1 MLPLLPCFKVLPLV
15 YDESLSYYEVLC
27 KLIKLIQEMA
37 KNVDGNFNSIQNEI
51 EKIYSQITDLKAYVD
66 EQDSKLSNRID
77 LTNERITEEIRKCHE
92 HCEIYAKRLYDQLLD
107 ILNQYQGEMKQWVLG
122 EIAKIPTGIP
132 KQFAI
137 TGNPETSGL
146 QHDIITVTRE
156 SMCDFVNSDKFTC
169 EQVDEIGIPIKF
181 YEDDNDY
188 NSNSCYDYDTK
199 CFYELYHQHID
210 YLENDAPL
218 MFYLKISDYVK
229 NGDDELII
237 KGSEITVSIKING
250 DKFNFTFTFEDE
262 TENEILEIPIS
273 NLNIV
278 IAPSGRIALFDIC
291 KEQFSKVN
299 FFNNDLPYD
308 GDIGEITEIKIIN
321 NTRGQLCK
329 DFIPFLPTNFIKER
343 R

>member
-27 KLIKLIQEMA
+27 KLTKLLQEMA

-156 SMCDFVNSDKFTC
+156 SMCDFVNSDKYTC
-169 EQVDEIGIPIKF
+169 EQIDNIGIPIKF
-181 YEDDNDY
+181 YENL
-188 NSNSCYDYDTK
+188 NICYDYDTK
-199 CFYELYHQHID
+199 CFYDLIHRDVNDIQT
-210 YLENDAPL
+210 DAPSF
-218 MFYLKISDYVK
+218 FYFSISRAFYTG
-229 NGDDELII
+229 NELII
-237 KGSEITVSIKING
+237 KGNAISVSVKING

-262 TENEILEIPIS
+262 TENEILEIPIT

-278 IAPSGRIALFDIC
+278 IALNGRIALFDIC

-299 FFNNDLPYD
+299 FFNNDLPYE

-321 NTRGQLCK
+321 NTKELIYK
-329 DFIPFLPTNFIKER
+329 DFIPFLPTNFY
-343 R
+343 

>member
-27 KLIKLIQEMA
+27 KLVHLLKEMA
-37 KNVDGNFNSIQNEI
+37 DNVDGNFNSIQNEI
-51 EKIYSQITDLKAYVD
+51 EKIYSKITDLKAYVD
-66 EQDSKLSNRID
+66 EQDSKLSDRID
-77 LTNERITEEIRKCHE
+77 LTNERITDEIRKCHE

-181 YEDDNDY
+181 YEDDSNF
-188 NSNSCYDYDTK
+188 NANSCYDYDTK
-199 CFYELYHQHID
+199 CFYDLFHNYVDNIQT
-210 YLENDAPL
+210 DAPSI
-218 MFYLKISDYVK
+218 FYLNISSAFYSG
-229 NGDDELII
+229 NELII
-237 KGSEITVSIKING
+237 KGNRLIVSVKING
-250 DKFNFTFTFEDE
+250 DKFKFTFTFAFGDE

-273 NLNIV
+273 DLNIV
-278 IAPSGRIALFDIC
+278 IAPSGKIALFDIC

-299 FFNNDLPYD
+299 FFNKDLPYD
-308 GDIGEITEIKIIN
+308 GDIGEISEIKIITD
-321 NTRGQLCK
+321 TRGEMYK
-329 DFIPFLPTNFIKER
+329 DFIPFLATNFY
-343 R
+343 

>member
-27 KLIKLIQEMA
+27 KLTKLLQEMA

-156 SMCDFVNSDKFTC
+156 SMCDFVNSDKYTC
-169 EQVDEIGIPIKF
+169 EQVDEIGIPIIF
-181 YEDDNDY
+181 YEDL
-188 NSNSCYDYDTK
+188 NSCYDYDTK
-199 CFYELYHQHID
+199 CFYDLSHNDVEDIQT
-210 YLENDAPL
+210 DAPSI
-218 MFYLKISDYVK
+218 FYFSISSTFYI
-229 NGDDELII
+229 GDELII
-237 KGSEITVSIKING
+237 KGSGLTVSVKING
-250 DKFNFTFTFEDE
+250 DKFKFTFENE

-278 IAPSGRIALFDIC
+278 IAPSGKIALFDIC

-308 GDIGEITEIKIIN
+308 GDIGEITEIKVIT
-321 NTRGQLCK
+321 NTRGLGYK
-329 DFIPFLPTNFIKER
+329 DFIPFLATNFY
-343 R
+343 

>member
-27 KLIKLIQEMA
+27 KLVHLLKEMA
-37 KNVDGNFNSIQNEI
+37 DNVDGNFNSIQNEI
-51 EKIYSQITDLKAYVD
+51 EKIYSKITDLKEYVD

-77 LTNERITEEIRKCHE
+77 LTNERITDEIRKCRE

-122 EIAKIPTGIP
+122 EIGKIPTGIP

-181 YEDDNDY
+181 YENDE
-188 NSNSCYDYDTK
+188 NFNTNSCYDYDTK
-199 CFYELYHQHID
+199 CFYDLGHNWVYNFQTDAPKYFAIQMLSLIID
-210 YLENDAPL
+210 SNQNVKIIGSVGTISISLSVDKYIFKFEYDNIEGLENETLEIPL
-218 MFYLKISDYVK
+218 SNFYIMFDVK
-229 NGDDELII
+229 NGITALLDIYIEQFRKLNAFSFDLPNDGFIGEIREII
-237 KGSEITVSIKING
+237 MQESTYGT
-250 DKFNFTFTFEDE
+250 TFKKY
-262 TENEILEIPIS
+262 IPIS
-273 NLNIV
+273 
-278 IAPSGRIALFDIC
+278 
-291 KEQFSKVN
+291 
-299 FFNNDLPYD
+299 
-308 GDIGEITEIKIIN
+308 KI
-321 NTRGQLCK
+321 
-329 DFIPFLPTNFIKER
+329 
-343 R
+343 

>member
-27 KLIKLIQEMA
+27 KLTKLIQEMA

-156 SMCDFVNSDKFTC
+156 SMCDFVNSDKFYC
-169 EQVDEIGIPIKF
+169 EQIDDIGIPINF
-181 YEDDNDY
+181 YEDVNT
-188 NSNSCYDYDTK
+188 CYDIDTK
-199 CFYELYHQHID
+199 CFYDLQHN
-210 YLENDAPL
+210 L
-218 MFYLKISDYVK
+218 VK
-229 NGDDELII
+229 NFKTDVPLYFYIEILSYFKNSEELII
-237 KGSEITVSIKING
+237 KGKILTLSIKIKD
-250 DKFNFTFTFEDE
+250 DKFNFTFSFEDN
-262 TENEILEIPIS
+262 TIDEILEIPIS

-278 IAPSGRIALFDIC
+278 INTGGYIALLDIC
-291 KEQFSKVN
+291 KEQFFKVN
-299 FFNNDLPYD
+299 FFNFDLPYD
-308 GDIGEITEIKIIN
+308 GNIGEIEEIIGVN
-321 NTRGQLCK
+321 NNKKLIENIFT
-329 DFIPFLPTNFIKER
+329 PFTLATFNKER

>member
-27 KLIKLIQEMA
+27 KLVHLLKEMA
-37 KNVDGNFNSIQNEI
+37 DNVDGNFNSIQNEI
-51 EKIYSQITDLKAYVD
+51 EKIYSKITDLKAYVD
-66 EQDSKLSNRID
+66 EQDSKLSDRID
-77 LTNERITEEIRKCHE
+77 LTNERITEEIRKCRE

-169 EQVDEIGIPIKF
+169 EQVDDIGIPIKF
-181 YEDDNDY
+181 YEDINI
-188 NSNSCYDYDTK
+188 CYDYDTK
-199 CFYELYHQHID
+199 CFYDLFHNNVDDIQT
-210 YLENDAPL
+210 DAPSI
-218 MFYLKISDYVK
+218 FYFNISRAFYS
-229 NGDDELII
+229 GDELII
-237 KGSEITVSIKING
+237 KGSWITVSVKING
-250 DKFNFTFTFEDE
+250 DKFKFTFTFGDE
-262 TENEILEIPIS
+262 TENEILEIPIT

-299 FFNNDLPYD
+299 FFNNDLPYE
-308 GDIGEITEIKIIN
+308 GDIGEISEIKIIT
-321 NTRGQLCK
+321 NTRGEVYNH
-329 DFIPFLPTNFIKER
+329 FIPFFPTNFY
-343 R
+343 

>member
-27 KLIKLIQEMA
+27 KLTKLLQEMA

-51 EKIYSQITDLKAYVD
+51 EKIYSQITDLKTYVD

-169 EQVDEIGIPIKF
+169 EQVDSIGIPIKF
-181 YEDDNDY
+181 YENDDNF
-188 NSNSCYDYDTK
+188 NTNSCYDYDTK
-199 CFYELYHQHID
+199 CFYDLSHNQVYNFQTDVPKYFAIQMINLLID
-210 YLENDAPL
+210 SNQNVTIIGSIGT
-218 MFYLKISDYVK
+218 ISISL
-229 NGDDELII
+229 NI
-237 KGSEITVSIKING
+237 
-250 DKFNFTFTFEDE
+250 DKFIFKFEYDNNEELDNE
-262 TENEILEIPIS
+262 TLEIPIS
-273 NLNIV
+273 NFYIMFD
-278 IAPSGRIALFDIC
+278 IETGIIALLDIC
-291 KEQFSKVN
+291 KDQFRKLNS
-299 FFNNDLPYD
+299 FSFDLPND
-308 GDIGEITEIKIIN
+308 GFIGEIKEIKMQETIYAVA
-321 NTRGQLCK
+321 LK
-329 DFIPFLPTNFIKER
+329 VYIPISLI
-343 R
+343 

>member
-27 KLIKLIQEMA
+27 KLTNLIKEMA

-51 EKIYSQITDLKAYVD
+51 EKIYNQITDLKGYVD

-92 HCEIYAKRLYDQLLD
+92 HCEIYAKRLYNQLLD

-156 SMCDFVNSDKFTC
+156 SMCDFVNSDKYTC

-181 YEDDNDY
+181 YEDTNI
-188 NSNSCYDYDTK
+188 CYDYDTK
-199 CFYELYHQHID
+199 CFYDLSHNYGNNIQT
-210 YLENDAPL
+210 DAPSF
-218 MFYLKISDYVK
+218 FYFSISRALY
-229 NGDDELII
+229 NANELII
-237 KGSEITVSIKING
+237 KGNAISVSVKING

-278 IAPSGRIALFDIC
+278 IGQNGEIGLFDIC

-299 FFNNDLPYD
+299 FFNNDLAYY
-308 GDIGEITEIKIIN
+308 GNIGEITEIKVISKTKVAIN
-321 NTRGQLCK
+321 QS
-329 DFIPFLPTNFIKER
+329 FIPFLPTNY
-343 R
+343 

>member
-27 KLIKLIQEMA
+27 KLTKLIQEMA

-51 EKIYSQITDLKAYVD
+51 EKIYNKITDLKAYVD

-169 EQVDEIGIPIKF
+169 EQVDSIGIPIKF
-181 YEDDNDY
+181 YENDDNF
-188 NSNSCYDYDTK
+188 NTNSCYDYDTK
-199 CFYELYHQHID
+199 CFYDLSHNQVYNFQTDVPKYFAIQMIKLLID
-210 YLENDAPL
+210 SNQNVTIIGSIGT
-218 MFYLKISDYVK
+218 ISISL
-229 NGDDELII
+229 NI
-237 KGSEITVSIKING
+237 
-250 DKFNFTFTFEDE
+250 DKFIFKFEYDNNEELDNE
-262 TENEILEIPIS
+262 TLEIPIS
-273 NLNIV
+273 NFYIMFD
-278 IAPSGRIALFDIC
+278 IETGIIALLDIC
-291 KEQFSKVN
+291 KDQFRKLNS
-299 FFNNDLPYD
+299 FSFDLPND
-308 GDIGEITEIKIIN
+308 GFIGEIKEIKMQETIYAAA
-321 NTRGQLCK
+321 LK
-329 DFIPFLPTNFIKER
+329 VYIPISLI
-343 R
+343 

>member
-27 KLIKLIQEMA
+27 KLTKLIQEMA

-156 SMCDFVNSDKFTC
+156 SMCDFVNSDKFYC
-169 EQVDEIGIPIKF
+169 EQIDDIEIPIKF
-181 YEDDNDY
+181 YENDDNF
-188 NSNSCYDYDTK
+188 NTNSCYDYDTK
-199 CFYELYHQHID
+199 CFYDLSHNQVYNFQTDVPKYFAIQMINLLID
-210 YLENDAPL
+210 SNQNVTIIGSIGT
-218 MFYLKISDYVK
+218 ISISL
-229 NGDDELII
+229 NI
-237 KGSEITVSIKING
+237 
-250 DKFNFTFTFEDE
+250 DKFIFKFEYDNNEELDNE
-262 TENEILEIPIS
+262 TLEIPIS
-273 NLNIV
+273 NFYIMFD
-278 IAPSGRIALFDIC
+278 IEIGIIALLDIC
-291 KEQFSKVN
+291 KDQFRKLNS
-299 FFNNDLPYD
+299 FSFDLPND
-308 GDIGEITEIKIIN
+308 GFIGEIKEIKMQETIYAIA
-321 NTRGQLCK
+321 LK
-329 DFIPFLPTNFIKER
+329 YYIPISLI
-343 R
+343 

>member
-27 KLIKLIQEMA
+27 KLTKLIKEMA

-66 EQDSKLSNRID
+66 EQDSKLSSRID
-77 LTNERITEEIRKCHE
+77 LTNERITDEIKKCHE

-122 EIAKIPTGIP
+122 EIGKIPTGIP

-181 YEDDNDY
+181 YENDENY
-188 NSNSCYDYDTK
+188 NINSCYDYDTK
-199 CFYELYHQHID
+199 CFYDLPHNGVYNFQTDAPKNFAIQMLSLIID
-210 YLENDAPL
+210 SNQNVKIIGSVGTISISLSVDKYIFKFEYDNIEGLENETLEIPL
-218 MFYLKISDYVK
+218 SNFYIMFDVK
-229 NGDDELII
+229 NGITALLDIYKEQFHKLNAFSFDLPNDGFIGEIREII
-237 KGSEITVSIKING
+237 MQESTYVAAFKKY
-250 DKFNFTFTFEDE
+250 
-262 TENEILEIPIS
+262 IPIS
-273 NLNIV
+273 
-278 IAPSGRIALFDIC
+278 
-291 KEQFSKVN
+291 
-299 FFNNDLPYD
+299 
-308 GDIGEITEIKIIN
+308 KI
-321 NTRGQLCK
+321 
-329 DFIPFLPTNFIKER
+329 
-343 R
+343 

>member
-27 KLIKLIQEMA
+27 KLTKLLQEMA

-156 SMCDFVNSDKFTC
+156 SMCDFVNSDKYTC
-169 EQVDEIGIPIKF
+169 EQIDNIGIPINF
-181 YEDDNDY
+181 YEYVNT
-188 NSNSCYDYDTK
+188 CYDIDTK
-199 CFYELYHQHID
+199 CFYDLYH
-210 YLENDAPL
+210 NVVKNFKTDAPL
-218 MFYLKISDYVK
+218 NFYIEILSYFTDSE
-229 NGDDELII
+229 ELII
-237 KGSEITVSIKING
+237 KGKNLTLSIKIKD
-250 DKFNFTFTFEDE
+250 DKFNFTFSFEDN
-262 TENEILEIPIS
+262 TIDEILEIPIS
-273 NLNIV
+273 NLNIY
-278 IAPSGRIALFDIC
+278 INNGYIFLLDIC
-291 KEQFSKVN
+291 KEQFFKFN
-299 FFNNDLPYD
+299 FFNFDLPYD
-308 GDIGEITEIKIIN
+308 GNIGEIEEIIGVNNNKTLEEKI
-321 NTRGQLCK
+321 
-329 DFIPFLPTNFIKER
+329 FIPFYISNF
-343 R
+343 

>member
-27 KLIKLIQEMA
+27 KLTKLIQEMA

-51 EKIYSQITDLKAYVD
+51 KKIYSQIRDLKAYVD

-107 ILNQYQGEMKQWVLG
+107 ILNQYQGEMKQWILG

-181 YEDDNDY
+181 YEDTNI
-188 NSNSCYDYDTK
+188 CYDYDTK
-199 CFYELYHQHID
+199 CFYDLIHNNVDDIQT
-210 YLENDAPL
+210 DAPSI
-218 MFYLKISDYVK
+218 FYFSISSAFYTG
-229 NGDDELII
+229 NELII
-237 KGSEITVSIKING
+237 KGNAISVSVKING

-278 IAPSGRIALFDIC
+278 IVPSGRIALFDIC

-299 FFNNDLPYD
+299 FFNNDLPYG
-308 GDIGEITEIKIIN
+308 GDIGEITEIKIIT
-321 NTRGQLCK
+321 NTKGEVYK
-329 DFIPFLPTNFIKER
+329 DFIPFYQQIFIKER

>member
-27 KLIKLIQEMA
+27 KLTKLIQEMA

-156 SMCDFVNSDKFTC
+156 SMCDFVNSDKYTC
-169 EQVDEIGIPIKF
+169 EQIDDIGIPIKF
-181 YEDDNDY
+181 YENT
-188 NSNSCYDYDTK
+188 NICYDYDTK
-199 CFYELYHQHID
+199 CFYDLIHNHVNDIQT
-210 YLENDAPL
+210 DAPSI
-218 MFYLKISDYVK
+218 FYFSISRAFYTG
-229 NGDDELII
+229 NELII
-237 KGSEITVSIKING
+237 KGNAISVSVKING
-250 DKFNFTFTFEDE
+250 DKFNFTFTFEYE
-262 TENEILEIPIS
+262 TENEILEIPIT

-278 IAPSGRIALFDIC
+278 IALNGTIALFDIC

-299 FFNNDLPYD
+299 FFNNDLPYE

-321 NTRGQLCK
+321 NTKGEIYN
-329 DFIPFLPTNFIKER
+329 DFIPFLPTNFY
-343 R
+343 

>member
-27 KLIKLIQEMA
+27 KLTKLIQEMA

-92 HCEIYAKRLYDQLLD
+92 HCEIYAKRLYDQLLN

-156 SMCDFVNSDKFTC
+156 SMCDFVNSDKYTC
-169 EQVDEIGIPIKF
+169 EQIDDIGIPIKF
-181 YEDDNDY
+181 YENT
-188 NSNSCYDYDTK
+188 NICYDYDTK
-199 CFYELYHQHID
+199 CFYDLIHKGVNDIQT
-210 YLENDAPL
+210 DAPSI
-218 MFYLKISDYVK
+218 FYFSISRAFYTG
-229 NGDDELII
+229 NELII
-237 KGSEITVSIKING
+237 KGNAISVSVKING

-262 TENEILEIPIS
+262 TENEILEIPIT

-278 IAPSGRIALFDIC
+278 IALNGRIALFDIC

-299 FFNNDLPYD
+299 FFNNDLPYE

-321 NTRGQLCK
+321 NTKEEIYK
-329 DFIPFLPTNFIKER
+329 DFIPFLPTNFY
-343 R
+343 

>member
-27 KLIKLIQEMA
+27 KLVHLLKEMA
-37 KNVDGNFNSIQNEI
+37 DNVDGNFNSIQNEI
-51 EKIYSQITDLKAYVD
+51 EKIYNKITDLKEYVD

-77 LTNERITEEIRKCHE
+77 LTNERITEEIRKCRE

-137 TGNPETSGL
+137 TGDPETSGL

-181 YEDDNDY
+181 YEDTNI
-188 NSNSCYDYDTK
+188 CYDYDTK
-199 CFYELYHQHID
+199 CFYDLIHNYVDNIQT
-210 YLENDAPL
+210 DAPSI
-218 MFYLKISDYVK
+218 FYFSISSAFYTG
-229 NGDDELII
+229 NELII
-237 KGSEITVSIKING
+237 KGNAVTVSVKING
-250 DKFNFTFTFEDE
+250 DKFKFTFTFEDE

-299 FFNNDLPYD
+299 FFNNDLPYE
-308 GDIGEITEIKIIN
+308 GDIGEITEIKIIT
-321 NTRGQLCK
+321 NTRGEVYR
-329 DFIPFLPTNFIKER
+329 DFIPFLPTNFY
-343 R
+343 

>member
-27 KLIKLIQEMA
+27 KLVHLLKEMA
-37 KNVDGNFNSIQNEI
+37 DNVDGNFNSIQNEI
-51 EKIYSQITDLKAYVD
+51 ERIYSKITDLRAYVD

-107 ILNQYQGEMKQWVLG
+107 ILNQYQGELKQWVLG

-181 YEDDNDY
+181 YEGDN
-188 NSNSCYDYDTK
+188 NFNNNSCYDYDTK
-199 CFYELYHQHID
+199 CFYDLYHSVVK
-210 YLENDAPL
+210 NFKTDAPL
-218 MFYLKISDYVK
+218 YFYIEILSYFIDSE
-229 NGDDELII
+229 ELII
-237 KGSEITVSIKING
+237 KGKNLTLSIKIKD
-250 DKFNFTFTFEDE
+250 DKFNFTFSFEDN
-262 TENEILEIPIS
+262 TIDEILEIPIS
-273 NLNIV
+273 NLNIG
-278 IAPSGRIALFDIC
+278 INTGGYIFLLDIC
-291 KEQFSKVN
+291 KEQFFKFN
-299 FFNNDLPYD
+299 FFNFDLPYD
-308 GDIGEITEIKIIN
+308 GNIGEIEEIIGVN
-321 NTRGQLCK
+321 NKSSVENIFT
-329 DFIPFLPTNFIKER
+329 PFYISNF
-343 R
+343 

>member
-27 KLIKLIQEMA
+27 KLTKLIKEMA
-37 KNVDGNFNSIQNEI
+37 KNVDGNFNSIQDEI
-51 EKIYSQITDLKAYVD
+51 EKIYSQITDLKVYVD
-66 EQDSKLSNRID
+66 EQDNKLSNRID

-122 EIAKIPTGIP
+122 EISKIPTGIP

-169 EQVDEIGIPIKF
+169 EQIDEIGIPIKF
-181 YEDDNDY
+181 YENV
-188 NSNSCYDYDTK
+188 NMCYDYDTK
-199 CFYELYHQHID
+199 CFYDLFHNQVDNIQSD
-210 YLENDAPL
+210 VPL
-218 MFYLKISDYVK
+218 CFYINIYSVFFS
-229 NGDDELII
+229 GDELII
-237 KGSEITVSIKING
+237 KGSTITVSVKING
-250 DKFNFTFTFEDE
+250 DKFNFKFSFKDE

-278 IAPSGRIALFDIC
+278 IIPSGHIALFDIC

-299 FFNNDLPYD
+299 FFNNDLPYN
-308 GDIGEITEIKIIN
+308 GDIGEITEIKVITN
-321 NTRGQLCK
+321 NRGEIYK
-329 DFIPFLPTNFIKER
+329 TFIPFMTEIL
-343 R
+343 

>member
-27 KLIKLIQEMA
+27 KLVHLLKEMA
-37 KNVDGNFNSIQNEI
+37 DNVDGNFNSIQNEI
-51 EKIYSQITDLKAYVD
+51 EKIYNKITDLKEYVD

-77 LTNERITEEIRKCHE
+77 LTNERITEEIRKCRE
-92 HCEIYAKRLYDQLLD
+92 HCEIYAKKLYDQLLD

-181 YEDDNDY
+181 YEDTNI
-188 NSNSCYDYDTK
+188 CYDYDTK
-199 CFYELYHQHID
+199 CFYDLIHNYVDNIQT
-210 YLENDAPL
+210 DAPSI
-218 MFYLKISDYVK
+218 FYFSISSAFYTG
-229 NGDDELII
+229 NELII
-237 KGSEITVSIKING
+237 KGNAVTVSVKING
-250 DKFNFTFTFEDE
+250 DKFKFTFTFEDE

-299 FFNNDLPYD
+299 FFNNDLPYE
-308 GDIGEITEIKIIN
+308 GDIGEITEIKIIT
-321 NTRGQLCK
+321 NTRGEVYR
-329 DFIPFLPTNFIKER
+329 DFIPFLPTNFY
-343 R
+343 

>member
-27 KLIKLIQEMA
+27 KLTKLIQEMA
-37 KNVDGNFNSIQNEI
+37 KNVDGNFNSIKNEI
-51 EKIYSQITDLKAYVD
+51 EKIYSQITDLKTYVD

-169 EQVDEIGIPIKF
+169 EQVDSIGIPIKF
-181 YEDDNDY
+181 YENDDNF
-188 NSNSCYDYDTK
+188 NTNSCYDYDTK
-199 CFYELYHQHID
+199 CFYDLSHNQVYNFQTDVPKYFAIQMINLLID
-210 YLENDAPL
+210 SNQNVTIIGSIGT
-218 MFYLKISDYVK
+218 ISISL
-229 NGDDELII
+229 NI
-237 KGSEITVSIKING
+237 
-250 DKFNFTFTFEDE
+250 DKFIFKFEYDNNEELDNE
-262 TENEILEIPIS
+262 TLEIPIS
-273 NLNIV
+273 NFYIMFD
-278 IAPSGRIALFDIC
+278 IETGIIALLDIC
-291 KEQFSKVN
+291 KDQFRKLNS
-299 FFNNDLPYD
+299 FSFDLPND
-308 GDIGEITEIKIIN
+308 GFIGEIKEIKMQETIYAVA
-321 NTRGQLCK
+321 LK
-329 DFIPFLPTNFIKER
+329 VYIPISLI
-343 R
+343 

>member
-27 KLIKLIQEMA
+27 KLVHLLKEMSE
-37 KNVDGNFNSIQNEI
+37 NVDGNFTSIQNEI
-51 EKIYSQITDLKAYVD
+51 EKIYNQITDLKAYVD

-137 TGNPETSGL
+137 TGNPKTSGL

-156 SMCDFVNSDKFTC
+156 SMCDFVNSDKYTC
-169 EQVDEIGIPIKF
+169 EQVDEIEIPINF
-181 YEDDNDY
+181 YETANT
-188 NSNSCYDYDTK
+188 CYDYDTK
-199 CFYELYHQHID
+199 CFYDLIHNTVDNIQTDTPSI
-210 YLENDAPL
+210 
-218 MFYLKISDYVK
+218 FYFKIGKAFYTG
-229 NGDDELII
+229 NELII
-237 KGSEITVSIKING
+237 KGNTISVSVKING
-250 DKFNFTFTFEDE
+250 DKFNFTFTFKDE

-278 IAPSGRIALFDIC
+278 ISPSGRIALFDIC

-299 FFNNDLPYD
+299 FFNNYLPY
-308 GDIGEITEIKIIN
+308 GGIIGEITEIKVIA
-321 NTRGQLCK
+321 NTRAEGYNN
-329 DFIPFLPTNFIKER
+329 FIPFLPTNF
-343 R
+343 

>member
-1 MLPLLPCFKVLPLV
+1 MLQLLPCFKVLPLV

-27 KLIKLIQEMA
+27 KLTKLIQEMA

-169 EQVDEIGIPIKF
+169 EQVDEIGVPIKF
-181 YEDDNDY
+181 YEDDSNF
-188 NSNSCYDYDTK
+188 NANSCYDYDTK
-199 CFYELYHQHID
+199 CFYDLLHNHVEDIQT
-210 YLENDAPL
+210 DAPSI
-218 MFYLKISDYVK
+218 FYFSISSAFYS
-229 NGDDELII
+229 GDELII
-237 KGSEITVSIKING
+237 KGSGLTVSVKING
-250 DKFNFTFTFEDE
+250 DKFKFTFENE

-278 IAPSGRIALFDIC
+278 IAPSGKIALFDIC

-308 GDIGEITEIKIIN
+308 GDIGEITEIKVIT
-321 NTRGQLCK
+321 NTRGKDYK
-329 DFIPFLPTNFIKER
+329 DFIPFLVTNFY
-343 R
+343 

>member
-27 KLIKLIQEMA
+27 KLVHLLKEMA
-37 KNVDGNFNSIQNEI
+37 DNVDGNFNSIQNEI
-51 EKIYSQITDLKAYVD
+51 EKIYSKITDLKEYVD

-77 LTNERITEEIRKCHE
+77 LTNERITEEIRKCRE

-137 TGNPETSGL
+137 TGDPETSGL

-181 YEDDNDY
+181 YEDANI
-188 NSNSCYDYDTK
+188 CYDYDTK
-199 CFYELYHQHID
+199 CFYDLFHNYVDDIQT
-210 YLENDAPL
+210 DAPSI
-218 MFYLKISDYVK
+218 FYITISSAFYS
-229 NGDDELII
+229 GDELII
-237 KGSEITVSIKING
+237 KGRWLTVSVKING
-250 DKFNFTFTFEDE
+250 DKFKFTFGDE

-278 IAPSGRIALFDIC
+278 IAPSGKIALFDIC
-291 KEQFSKVN
+291 KEQFSKFN
-299 FFNNDLPYD
+299 FFNKDLPYD
-308 GDIGEITEIKIIN
+308 GDIGEISEIKIIT
-321 NTRGQLCK
+321 NTKEKLPK
-329 DFIPFLPTNFIKER
+329 DFIPFLPTDFY
-343 R
+343 

>member
-27 KLIKLIQEMA
+27 KLVHLLKEMA
-37 KNVDGNFNSIQNEI
+37 DNVDGNFNSIQNEI
-51 EKIYSQITDLKAYVD
+51 EKIYSKITDLKEYVD

-77 LTNERITEEIRKCHE
+77 LTNERITEEIRKCRE

-169 EQVDEIGIPIKF
+169 EQVDVIRIPIKF
-181 YEDDNDY
+181 YEDTN
-188 NSNSCYDYDTK
+188 NCYDYDTK
-199 CFYELYHQHID
+199 CFYDLIHNHVDDIQTD
-210 YLENDAPL
+210 LPST
-218 MFYLKISDYVK
+218 FYFSISSAFYTG
-229 NGDDELII
+229 NELII
-237 KGSEITVSIKING
+237 KGNAISVSVKING
-250 DKFNFTFTFEDE
+250 DKFNFTFTFEYE
-262 TENEILEIPIS
+262 TENEILEIPIT
-273 NLNIV
+273 NLNIF
-278 IAPSGRIALFDIC
+278 IAQSGRIALFDIC

-299 FFNNDLPYD
+299 FFNNDLPYE
-308 GDIGEITEIKIIN
+308 GDIGEITEIKIIT
-321 NTRGQLCK
+321 NTREQLYQ
-329 DFIPFLPTNFIKER
+329 DFIPFLPTNFY
-343 R
+343 

>member
-27 KLIKLIQEMA
+27 KLVHLLKEMA
-37 KNVDGNFNSIQNEI
+37 DNVDGNFNSIQNEI

-156 SMCDFVNSDKFTC
+156 SMCDFVNSDKFYC
-169 EQVDEIGIPIKF
+169 NEMDEIGIPIKF
-181 YEDDNDY
+181 YESANT
-188 NSNSCYDYDTK
+188 CYDYDTK
-199 CFYELYHQHID
+199 CYYDLFHNYVDNIQS
-210 YLENDAPL
+210 DAPL
-218 MFYLKISDYVK
+218 IFYLKISDYIK

-237 KGSEITVSIKING
+237 KGSIMTISIKING
-250 DKFNFTFTFEDE
+250 DKFNFKFSFSDNTIE
-262 TENEILEIPIS
+262 EILEIPIT

-278 IAPSGRIALFDIC
+278 ITNDGENSGINLFDIC
-291 KEQFSKVN
+291 KELFKKVN
-299 FFNNDLPYD
+299 FFNYDLPYD
-308 GDIGEITEIKIIN
+308 GSIGKLLEIKNITN
-321 NTRGQLCK
+321 MREENDNKFT
-329 DFIPFLPTNFIKER
+329 PFYFDIYE
-343 R
+343 

>member
-27 KLIKLIQEMA
+27 KLTKLLQEMG

-77 LTNERITEEIRKCHE
+77 LTNERITDEIRKCHE

-156 SMCDFVNSDKFTC
+156 SMCDFVNSDKYTC
-169 EQVDEIGIPIKF
+169 EQVDEIGIPIIF
-181 YEDDNDY
+181 YEDL
-188 NSNSCYDYDTK
+188 NSCYEYDTK
-199 CFYELYHQHID
+199 CFYSLD
-210 YLENDAPL
+210 FNDLPL
-218 MFYLKISDYVK
+218 IPEKLPLSFYIVLSSYLK
-229 NGDDELII
+229 NGEDEVII
-237 KGSEITVSIKING
+237 KGEAVSISIKIKS
-250 DKFNFTFTFEDE
+250 DKFIFTFKNLDE
-262 TENEILEIPIS
+262 SDNEILEIPIT
-273 NLNIV
+273 NLKIGVQHNNNVCI
-278 IAPSGRIALFDIC
+278 INLYDTC
-291 KEQFSKVN
+291 KEQFKENN
-299 FFNNDLPYD
+299 FFNIDLPKA
-308 GDIGEITEIKIIN
+308 GFIGKLIEIETIT
-321 NTRGQLCK
+321 NTKALV
-329 DFIPFLPTNFIKER
+329 DSNVVPFNLSLI
-343 R
+343 

>member
-27 KLIKLIQEMA
+27 KLVHLLKEMA
-37 KNVDGNFNSIQNEI
+37 DNVDGNFSSIQNEI
-51 EKIYSQITDLKAYVD
+51 EKIYSKITDLKEYVD

-77 LTNERITEEIRKCHE
+77 LTNERITDEIRECRE
-92 HCEIYAKRLYDQLLD
+92 HCEIYAKKLYDQLLD
-107 ILNQYQGEMKQWVLG
+107 ILNQYQGELKQWVLG

-181 YEDDNDY
+181 YEDTNI
-188 NSNSCYDYDTK
+188 CYDYDTK
-199 CFYELYHQHID
+199 CFYDLIHNYVDDIQT
-210 YLENDAPL
+210 DAPST
-218 MFYLKISDYVK
+218 FYFSISSAFYS
-229 NGDDELII
+229 GDEIII
-237 KGSEITVSIKING
+237 KGNPVSVSVKIND
-250 DKFNFTFTFEDE
+250 DKFKFTFTFEDE
-262 TENEILEIPIS
+262 TEIGVLEIPIS

-278 IAPSGRIALFDIC
+278 IAPSGKIALFDIC

-299 FFNNDLPYD
+299 FFNKDLPYD
-308 GDIGEITEIKIIN
+308 GDIGEISEIKIIS
-321 NTRGQLCK
+321 NTRGEIYK
-329 DFIPFLPTNFIKER
+329 DFIPFLPTNFY
-343 R
+343 

>member
-27 KLIKLIQEMA
+27 KLTKLIQEMA

-137 TGNPETSGL
+137 TGNPKTSGL

-156 SMCDFVNSDKFTC
+156 SMCDFVNSDKYTC
-169 EQVDEIGIPIKF
+169 EQIDDIGIPIKF
-181 YEDDNDY
+181 YENT
-188 NSNSCYDYDTK
+188 NICYDYDTK
-199 CFYELYHQHID
+199 CFYDLLHNQVDDIQT
-210 YLENDAPL
+210 DAPSI
-218 MFYLKISDYVK
+218 FYFSISSAFYTG
-229 NGDDELII
+229 NELII
-237 KGSEITVSIKING
+237 KGNAISVSVKIKG

-262 TENEILEIPIS
+262 TENEILEIPIT

-278 IAPSGRIALFDIC
+278 IEPSGRIALFDIC

-299 FFNNDLPYD
+299 FFNNDLPYE
-308 GDIGEITEIKIIN
+308 GDIGKITEIKIIN
-321 NTRGQLCK
+321 NTRGEIYK
-329 DFIPFLPTNFIKER
+329 YFIPFLPTNFY
-343 R
+343 

>member
-27 KLIKLIQEMA
+27 KLTKLIQEMA

-181 YEDDNDY
+181 YENT
-188 NSNSCYDYDTK
+188 NICYDYDTK
-199 CFYELYHQHID
+199 CFYDLIHNEID
-210 YLENDAPL
+210 DIQTDAPSI
-218 MFYLKISDYVK
+218 FYFSISSAFYTG
-229 NGDDELII
+229 NELII
-237 KGSEITVSIKING
+237 KGNAISVSVKING
-250 DKFNFTFTFEDE
+250 DKFNFTFRFEDE

-278 IAPSGRIALFDIC
+278 IVPSGRIALFDIC

-308 GDIGEITEIKIIN
+308 GDIGEITEIKIIT
-321 NTRGQLCK
+321 NTREKVYK
-329 DFIPFLPTNFIKER
+329 DFIPFLPTNFY
-343 R
+343 